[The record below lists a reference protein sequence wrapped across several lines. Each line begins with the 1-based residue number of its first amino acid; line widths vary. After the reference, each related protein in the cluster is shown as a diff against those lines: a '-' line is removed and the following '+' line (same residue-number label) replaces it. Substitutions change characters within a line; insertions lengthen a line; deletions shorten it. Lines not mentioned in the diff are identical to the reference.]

1 MLDWESTSDMKCYQN
16 KHFVWCWFCAS
27 KLFITIFSA
36 AFALD
41 IILESYS
48 KKTYIENIHDFLD
61 EKLKPFSQN
70 DS

>member
-1 MLDWESTSDMKCYQN
+1 M
-16 KHFVWCWFCAS
+16 
-27 KLFITIFSA
+27 
-36 AFALD
+36 
-41 IILESYS
+41 LESYS